1 MPSYTFK
8 DKDGEYF
15 EASLSISEK
24 EEFLKDNPDISQ
36 VIQAPNI
43 VAGVGGMRND
53 EGWKEVLSKV
63 GEAHPGSAI
72 DQRYNRR
79 SAKEVKTENAVERWR
94 KQTGRV

>member
-8 DKDGEYF
+8 DKEEYF
-15 EASLSISEK
+15 EASMSIAEK

-43 VAGVGGMRND
+43 VAGVNGLRND

-79 SAKEVKTENAVERWR
+79 SAKEVQTANAVERWR

>member
-1 MPSYTFK
+1 VPRYTFK

-15 EASLSISEK
+15 EAELSLSER
-24 EEFLKDNPDISQ
+24 EEFLKDNPEITQ

-63 GEAHPGSAI
+63 GEAHPGSAV

-79 SAKEVKTENAVERWR
+79 SAKQVQTDNAVQKWR